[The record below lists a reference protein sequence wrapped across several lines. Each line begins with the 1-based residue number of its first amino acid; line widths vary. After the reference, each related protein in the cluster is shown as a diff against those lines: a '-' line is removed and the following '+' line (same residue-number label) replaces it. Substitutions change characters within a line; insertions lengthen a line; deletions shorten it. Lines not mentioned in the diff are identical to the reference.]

1 MEQGSCVASVYGEK
15 AGRKFFNEVGAIK
28 GNTYGKWIP
37 LDSKSGCREKG
48 NTADQ
53 PEYGQ
58 KYYI

>member
-1 MEQGSCVASVYGEK
+1 MEA
-15 AGRKFFNEVGAIK
+15 
-28 GNTYGKWIP
+28 
-37 LDSKSGCREKG
+37 DSQVDQSGCREKG